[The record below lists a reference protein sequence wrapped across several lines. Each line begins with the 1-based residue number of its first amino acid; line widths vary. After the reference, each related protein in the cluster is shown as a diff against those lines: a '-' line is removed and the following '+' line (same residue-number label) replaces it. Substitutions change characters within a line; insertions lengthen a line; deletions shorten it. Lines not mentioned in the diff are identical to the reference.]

1 MTLYEINQAILDC
14 VDEETGEILDT
25 ELLDKLQLDR
35 RVKIEN
41 IALFTKSLLAE
52 AKAIA
57 EEKKALEAR
66 EKARKRTAERLK
78 EYLCEQ
84 LDGQKYHS
92 ARVDLGFRKS
102 DTLEIKSTD
111 NIPAEFLVP
120 QAPKV
125 DKMALK
131 KAVKAGAV
139 FEGVELIV
147 KQNLQIK

>member
-1 MTLYEINQAILDC
+1 MDC

-41 IALFTKSLLAE
+41 IALFIKTLLAE
-52 AKAIA
+52 AKAMG
-57 EEKKALEAR
+57 EEKKVLDERKKAR
-66 EKARKRTAERLK
+66 EKTAEKLK
-78 EYLCEQ
+78 AYLIEQ
-84 LDGQKYHS
+84 LNGQKYHS

-102 DTLEIKSTD
+102 DTLEIKSTAG
-111 NIPAEFLVP
+111 IPAEFLVP
-120 QAPKV
+120 QEPKV
-125 DKMALK
+125 DKISLK

-139 FEGVELIV
+139 FDGVELVI